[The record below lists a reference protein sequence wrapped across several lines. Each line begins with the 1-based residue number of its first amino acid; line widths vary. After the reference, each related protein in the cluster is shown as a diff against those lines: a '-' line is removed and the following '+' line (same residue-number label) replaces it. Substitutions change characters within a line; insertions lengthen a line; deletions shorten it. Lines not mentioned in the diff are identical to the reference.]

1 MESGIVVGSKCY
13 KFSISAFI
21 CDAPGRAFVKGCK
34 GHCSYYECE
43 RCIQKGVYVGRVT
56 FPDLHAEL
64 RTDYSFANMA
74 QQEHHVEQ
82 LALVR
87 LGVGMVTQFP
97 ADYMHLVCLETTRKL
112 VTQWMKGSLNVRLG
126 PRDITKLFQ
135 NLVSAATW
143 VPAEFARKPRPI
155 AEYLRWKAMEYRQF
169 LLYTGIVYLAKILP
183 TSLYQ
188 NFLLLSVAM
197 RVFLCPQ
204 LVSKYGVQAHNLL
217 LLFIEH
223 AATLYGNEMLSNNM
237 HNLSHLYNDVEKC
250 GPLDNISAFPFE
262 NYLYQLKKLVK
273 KPNFPIQQVANRL
286 AEKAFYATSNETCVT
301 GQMKLLQKHFTGV
314 LPRNLPRVEA
324 QYKQLH
330 QKDYSIKCAIGDNCF
345 GLVKR

>member
-21 CDAPGRAFVKGCK
+21 CDAPGSAFVKGCK
-34 GHCSYYECE
+34 GHGSYYECE
-43 RCIQKGVYVGRVT
+43 RCIQKGVYVRRVT

-64 RTDYSFANMA
+64 RIDYSFANMA

-112 VTQWMKGSLNVRLG
+112 VTQWMKGSLNMRLG
-126 PRDITKLFQ
+126 PRDITKLSQ

-155 AEYLRWKAMEYRQF
+155 AEYLRWKATEYRQF

-183 TSLYQ
+183 TPLYQ

-273 KPNFPIQQVANRL
+273 KPNFPLQQVANRL

-301 GQMKLLQKHFTGV
+301 GQMKLLQKTF
-314 LPRNLPRVEA
+314 
-324 QYKQLH
+324 YW
-330 QKDYSIKCAIGDNCF
+330 CF
-345 GLVKR
+345 A